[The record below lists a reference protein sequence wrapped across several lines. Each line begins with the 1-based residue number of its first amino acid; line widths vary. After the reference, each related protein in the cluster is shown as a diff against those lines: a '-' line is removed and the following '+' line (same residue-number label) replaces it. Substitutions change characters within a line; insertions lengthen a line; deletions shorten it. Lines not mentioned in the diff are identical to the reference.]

1 MRYLCRENQKRGMM
15 ETNYQNVA
23 ALIQCGASV
32 KIKADKFSVAN
43 LRLLAQLAVKHDV
56 QLHLVVDAESILTTN
71 LNLIAQDGS
80 KHLTIEFA

>member
-1 MRYLCRENQKRGMM
+1 MM

-23 ALIQCGASV
+23 ALIQSGASV

-56 QLHLVVDAESILTTN
+56 QLHLVVNAESILTTN